1 MSDPITTATANDLSS
16 SVDPDLIATF
26 RDLATAHGPSVRDPE
41 SGLDLDLALWSR
53 LEELGLARLTGA
65 EADGGSGAT
74 WQESAALLTQLA
86 LAGVAAPV
94 GEHDLLAGWLLRR
107 CGVSADARLRTVAVL
122 GAGATEDSDGPDHAD
137 HAERADRPDRIAR
150 AVPWAR
156 DAHSVA
162 CLWQERAGWRIADVP
177 ADRLRITPGLNL
189 AGEPRD
195 EVTADLASLGDL
207 ALPEILSEATLRE
220 LDLRAALLR
229 AVQLAAALES
239 CLSLTLDHV
248 STRVQF
254 GRAISRFQAVQHT
267 LAQVAAETALAR
279 AATDAAVR
287 VATRRDAGTTGLDDL
302 AFAVAV
308 ARSCAGHA
316 ASLVVRRAH
325 QMHGAIGT
333 TLEHPLHRATL
344 AALAWRSEHGSTQ
357 HWDAQVAALASAAGG
372 EGLWPLITR

>member
-1 MSDPITTATANDLSS
+1 MSDPTTTDPSS
-16 SVDPDLIATF
+16 GVDPDLVATF
-26 RDLATAHGPSVRDPE
+26 RDLATAHGPSARDPQDGV
-41 SGLDLDLALWSR
+41 GLDRALWSR

-86 LAGVAAPV
+86 LAAAAVPV
-94 GEHDLLAGWLLRR
+94 GEHDLLAGWLLRG
-107 CGVSADARLRTVAVL
+107 CGGSADARLRTVAVL
-122 GAGATEDSDGPDHAD
+122 AAGP
-137 HAERADRPDRIAR
+137 AEESGGSGQRARTAR

-156 DAHSVA
+156 HAHSVV
-162 CLWQERAGWRIADVP
+162 CLWQEPAGWRIADVP
-177 ADRLRITPGLNL
+177 TERLRITPGLNL

-195 EVTADLASLGDL
+195 EVTADLAALDDL
-207 ALPEILSEATLRE
+207 ALTEILPEATLRE

-229 AVQLAAALES
+229 AIQLTAALES

-248 STRVQF
+248 GTRIQF

-279 AATDAAVR
+279 AATDAAVS
-287 VATRRDAGTTGLDDL
+287 VATRRDAGTTDLDEL

-308 ARSCAGHA
+308 ARSGAGHA

-344 AALAWRSEHGSTQ
+344 AALAWRSEYGSTQ
-357 HWDAQVAALASAAGG
+357 HWDAQVAALAFAAGG
-372 EGLWPLITR
+372 EGLWPLIAR